1 MNYIKSLEA
10 KNKELQDK
18 LDASRMEINDFIK
31 FLNINPKFQNTPE
44 EIKDWISVPDVTT
57 RLDEIR
63 KQMYVGD

>member
-18 LDASRMEINDFIK
+18 LDSSRMEINNFIK
-31 FLNINPKFQNTPE
+31 FLNTNPKFQSTPE
-44 EIKDWISVPDVTT
+44 EIKNWISVPDVVS

-63 KQMYVGD
+63 KQMYTEE